1 MLNDETQRGKYMMN
15 CSHGSQ
21 AATDCSK
28 SCSIVSAR
36 QNIFMFRYSEDIK
49 LVYNTERIMVM
60 VALREPD
67 IMIKPQKCTMARG
80 GIV

>member
-36 QNIFMFRYSEDIK
+36 QNIFMFRAHHGYGCPQRAR
-49 LVYNTERIMVM
+49 YNDKATEMYN
-60 VALREPD
+60 
-67 IMIKPQKCTMARG
+67 G
-80 GIV
+80 